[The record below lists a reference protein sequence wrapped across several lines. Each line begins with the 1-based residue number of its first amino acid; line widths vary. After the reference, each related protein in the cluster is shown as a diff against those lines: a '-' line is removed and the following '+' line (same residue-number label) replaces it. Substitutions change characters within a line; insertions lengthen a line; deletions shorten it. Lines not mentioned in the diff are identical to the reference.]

1 MCFILRFIVI
11 NFIEFREDYLMKE
24 DIDIKLKKLIVHI
37 LDLNMEMPLLSEEEH
52 PLNDEIIEFIEGH
65 LAKILSDDGL
75 SSANFKEENKLKE
88 LFKGILDE
96 EDNYIKYTAE
106 VATMLYDVIIHYPDI
121 PSADLVCT
129 LFELDGVPHFGIL
142 KFNYKTSYI
151 HYVNMNNDKKLNS
164 IIKQKTAL
172 PGDSQKVDECIIVNL
187 EDFSMKVNEKKY
199 DINGEEKYYLSSM
212 FLDSV
217 TKMSK
222 KEKAKVFKKAV
233 ENFGKKHLK
242 DDVEAAGNFAAA
254 VTECIERN
262 EVIDIAMVAENTFKK
277 SPEMKQEF
285 FEHIENTGIE
295 EKEIEIDKETANKV
309 FKKHKI
315 KTDSGIEITLPY
327 DFFKDR
333 NRMEFINNP
342 DGTISIMIKNV
353 NKIMNW

>member
-1 MCFILRFIVI
+1 MSETF
-11 NFIEFREDYLMKE
+11 
-24 DIDIKLKKLIVHI
+24 DIKIKKIIVHI
-37 LDLNMEMPLLSEEEH
+37 LDLSMEMPLLSDEEH
-52 PLNDEIIEFIEGH
+52 PLDHEIVEFIEGH
-65 LAKILSDDGL
+65 IHKMLSDNGL
-75 SSANFKEENKLKE
+75 RSASFKDDNRLQELFEGILKE
-88 LFKGILDE
+88 QN
-96 EDNYIKYTAE
+96 NYISYTSE

-129 LFELDGVPHFGIL
+129 LFDVDGVPHFGML

-151 HYVNMNNDKKLNS
+151 HYVNMNEDKKINS

-172 PGDSQKVDECIIVNL
+172 PGDTQRVDECILVNL
-187 EDFSMKVNEKKY
+187 VDYSMKVNEKKY

-212 FLDSV
+212 FLDSI
-217 TKMSK
+217 TEMSK

-242 DDVEAAGNFAAA
+242 DDMEAAGNFAAA

-285 FEHIENTGIE
+285 FEHIEKTGIE

-333 NRMEFINNP
+333 DKMEFINNP